1 MQNSR
6 CFWLIAFAFLKKL
19 EYEWERVDIIFSTL
33 SSTFAWKKEL
43 FLEILVQKLQL
54 LFLQM
59 MSECRSLLNILTGI
73 LLLNLM
79 MLKKKH
85 LAQSSST
92 PLLLKTHKSSTYLI
106 ISLMTTPSLHV
117 MTTDLWPLSSFY
129 ICETV
134 YDTTKETT
142 TVATNSFTEKISW
155 LSLRIIVVHHHPGS
169 AFLSIV
175 VNSKFSFWLSSWC
188 WLIWTSS
195 SLVDTCTMTPLHR
208 QQTLEIK
215 LMPGSYM
222 GMGSR
227 QEAKSSKVSKWC
239 S

>member
-19 EYEWERVDIIFSTL
+19 EYEWEKLDIIFSTL
-33 SSTFAWKKEL
+33 SSTFAWKKKLL

-142 TVATNSFTEKISW
+142 VYYAWCCYQQFHGKN
-155 LSLRIIVVHHHPGS
+155 
-169 AFLSIV
+169 FLAKLEDHRGAS
-175 VNSKFSFWLSSWC
+175 SSW
-188 WLIWTSS
+188 ISI
-195 SLVDTCTMTPLHR
+195 LVNCR
-208 QQTLEIK
+208 K
-215 LMPGSYM
+215 F
-222 GMGSR
+222 
-227 QEAKSSKVSKWC
+227 
-239 S
+239 